1 MTCSRRKKAIF
12 CFPFRSPAAM
22 ETTTDLA
29 IDFTENIA
37 SYMREKFLHKIQGH
51 GHNIPFP
58 SDWDFTLL
66 QECDHAVGVLVEA
79 YFNPCMNIQSIPHKI
94 NFLNLIFR

>member
-1 MTCSRRKKAIF
+1 
-12 CFPFRSPAAM
+12 M

-79 YFNPCMNIQSIPHKI
+79 YLNPCMNIQSIPHKI